1 MSDGIVFSDEVN
13 HALKMAYQTPD
24 IIAARAEVVSGLML
38 QKGQKVLDIGS
49 GPGLLVR
56 DIAESVGSSGL
67 AHGVDLADNML
78 ESASTLCYELSNTL
92 FEKGDAMSLPC
103 QNNSFDA
110 VVSTQVYEY
119 VPDLNAA
126 LVEFARVLKPGG
138 KGVIVDT
145 DWAFPYWNAVDFDVR
160 DNIIDAWKAHCPQE
174 SVPLRLAGAI
184 KASGLTLN
192 LTKTVPITNTRY
204 DETNFSFWLSKVI
217 AAFIAGQ
224 PGIVEKDIQYWLKG
238 LETLHSNGEYLFCIN
253 RYLFEISKPA

>member
-1 MSDGIVFSDEVN
+1 MSEGIVFSDEVN

-24 IIAARAEVVSGLML
+24 IVAARAEVIKGLL
-38 QKGQKVLDIGS
+38 LEKGQKVLDIGS

-56 DIAESVGSSGL
+56 DIAASVGPSG
-67 AHGVDLADNML
+67 AVHGIDLADNML
-78 ESASTLCYELSNTL
+78 ASASTLCADLSNVS
-92 FEKGDAMSLPC
+92 FEKCDAMALSC
-103 QNNSFDA
+103 QDNSFDA

-138 KGVIVDT
+138 RGVIVDT
-145 DWAFPYWNAVDFDVR
+145 DWAFPYWSAVNFDVR
-160 DNIIDAWKAHCPQE
+160 DNIIEAWKAHCPQE

-184 KASGLTLN
+184 KASGLILN

-204 DETNFSFWLSKVI
+204 DETNFSYWLSKI
-217 AAFIAGQ
+217 ISAFIADR
-224 PGIVEKDIQYWLKG
+224 PSINKNDIKDWLKG
-238 LETLHSNGEYLFCIN
+238 LETLHHKGEYLFCIN

>member
-1 MSDGIVFSDEVN
+1 MADGIVFNNEVN

-24 IIAARAEVVSGLML
+24 IVSARAEVIKGLGL
-38 QKGQKVLDIGS
+38 QKGQKVLDIGA

-56 DIAESVGSSGL
+56 DIAASVGASG
-67 AHGVDLADNML
+67 AVHGIDLADNML
-78 ESASTLCYELSNTL
+78 ESASTLCSDLSHVT
-92 FEKGDAMSLPC
+92 FEKCDAMALSA
-103 QNNSFDA
+103 QDNSFDA

-126 LVEFARVLKPGG
+126 LLEFARVLKPGG
-138 KGVIVDT
+138 RGVIVDT
-145 DWAFPYWNAVDFDVR
+145 DWAFPYWNAVDFGVR

-192 LTKTVPITNTRY
+192 LIRTVPITNTHY
-204 DETNFSFWLSKVI
+204 DEANFSYWLSKVI
-217 AAFIAGQ
+217 SAFIADQ
-224 PGIVEKDIQYWLKG
+224 PNINANDIKDWLAG
-238 LETLHSNGEYLFCIN
+238 LEALHNKGEYLFCIN